1 MIKRFLHLHKFFE
14 ITGGKKKKD
23 YWQLAEI
30 PAKQHF
36 PENPFPFYF
45 FVMPIDY
52 SNDNAMEY
60 LDFWLFVNIQ
70 VRTHLVFCT
79 YFLLRGL
86 RKVLRRRSTI
96 EWNEVTLKMP
106 KELPPL
112 QKAL

>member
-1 MIKRFLHLHKFFE
+1 MHNLWMIKRFLHLHKFFE
-14 ITGGKKKKD
+14 ITGGKKKD

-60 LDFWLFVNIQ
+60 LDIF
-70 VRTHLVFCT
+70 TFCQYSST
-79 YFLLRGL
+79 Y
-86 RKVLRRRSTI
+86 VHI
-96 EWNEVTLKMP
+96 
-106 KELPPL
+106 
-112 QKAL
+112 